1 MEKLRYE
8 YLLPIGSVVQLY
20 NGEQKVMICG
30 VLQKGLSTGERTFDY
45 VAVPYPMGEYDPRIK
60 IGFDHTDIENIIF
73 RGYEDEERKAFLV
86 FLEAAARS
94 KKIANKKMREQ
105 DGEK

>member
-30 VLQKGLSTGERTFDY
+30 VLQKGVSTGEKTFDY
-45 VAVPYPMGEYDPRIK
+45 VAVPYPMGEYDPRLK
-60 IGFDHTDIENIIF
+60 IGFDHADIENILF

-86 FLEAAARS
+86 FLEAAARV
-94 KKIANKKMREQ
+94 KEAANKHVLEQ